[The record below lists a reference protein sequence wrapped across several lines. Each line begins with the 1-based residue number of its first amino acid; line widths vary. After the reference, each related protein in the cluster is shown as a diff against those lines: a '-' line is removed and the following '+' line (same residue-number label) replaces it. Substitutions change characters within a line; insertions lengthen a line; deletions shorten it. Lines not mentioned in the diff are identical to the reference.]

1 VQIVQATDYPWRE
14 KVTLSISPKAPKRFS
29 LKIRVPNRAVSELY
43 TRTPE
48 VKGIGAITVNG
59 AAVKPVMEQ
68 GYAVITRAWKAGDVV
83 GFTLPLAA
91 QRVRASER
99 IAATKGRVALQYG
112 PLLYNVEKVDQDIA
126 QALAASAPLT
136 TEWKPEL
143 LGGVMIIRGTFGDG
157 SRLMAVPN
165 YARYNRNPPPPPPP
179 AAAAPATPPSAPGT
193 QPVRP
198 PPPPATSIVWLREQ

>member
-1 VQIVQATDYPWRE
+1 
-14 KVTLSISPKAPKRFS
+14 
-29 LKIRVPNRAVSELY
+29 VSELY

-59 AAVKPVMEQ
+59 TAVKPVIEQ
-68 GYAVITRAWKAGDVV
+68 GYAVITRTWKAGDVV

-91 QRVRASER
+91 QRVRASDR

-112 PLLYNVEKVDQDIA
+112 PLLYNIEKADQDIA
-126 QALAASAPLT
+126 QALAPGAPLT

-143 LGGVMIIRGTFGDG
+143 LGGVMVIKGTFADG
-157 SRLMAVPN
+157 SRLMAIPN
-165 YARYNRNPPPPPPP
+165 YARYNRNPPPPP
-179 AAAAPATPPSAPGT
+179 AAVPAPATTPPAPGT

-198 PPPPATSIVWLREQ
+198 PPPPATSIVWMREG